1 MRSTAWRLGLLLVLM
16 FYLPACSAG
25 IAATV
30 PPPSP
35 SPTVAIVATSTNLPP
50 TATFTAVPATKTATL
65 IPAFTHTPTPPL
77 THTPP
82 ASATADPALAVIYRY
97 LDARAQAN
105 VADVTALV
113 CRAFQGQAATEAV
126 SFRSMQ
132 ATLQDVVCT
141 VSGVSGPY
149 TLVGCQGKI
158 ITKYGTETREWDL
171 SPFVYQAV
179 VEDGEW
185 KMCGYN

>member
-1 MRSTAWRLGLLLVLM
+1 MRYIRFVVFSLGRMGRCGLLVVMVFL
-16 FYLPACSAG
+16 AGCSARAAG
-25 IAATV
+25 TLAPLPSPTIAVVATHTSPPPTGTFTTV
-30 PPPSP
+30 PATGTATLAPAVTHTPTHPLTPTPPPSP
-35 SPTVAIVATSTNLPP
+35 
-50 TATFTAVPATKTATL
+50 
-65 IPAFTHTPTPPL
+65 
-77 THTPP
+77 
-82 ASATADPALAVIYRY
+82 TADPALAVIYSY

-132 ATLQDVVCT
+132 ATLQDVVCA

-158 ITKYGTETREWDL
+158 ITKYGTETR
-171 SPFVYQAV
+171 
-179 VEDGEW
+179 
-185 KMCGYN
+185 